1 MTDTITIE
9 DTEQDEVERVIEAQP
24 FADESL
30 VPHLAAF
37 IKKYVALPSDDH
49 AIVLALWVIHTWT
62 WEHTR
67 TTPYLYIHSDGPQC
81 GKTLLIEVL
90 EMLVRNPM
98 RATSMTQS
106 VLFRAIDTFQPTL
119 LWDEVDTVFSGGRN
133 EPHRNILNAGYKR
146 GGWVYRI
153 FQQQPR
159 KYDTFCPKL
168 LAGINNGFL
177 PATVKDRA
185 IPMKLRR
192 RTKEQHVERFNQGDA
207 QASPEVMQLLDRIEV
222 FAKTW
227 ARQLRFI
234 RPEPMLSVKDR
245 QWEITE
251 PLVALGACFGQEP
264 RVRKACEAM
273 FKDLHDA
280 PSPQQQLLDDLR
292 ECFDMADDNGRMFT
306 EDICTLL
313 GPTWNGRQLALW
325 LEPYGIEPDLLR
337 IGNKQQRGYERSQ
350 FETLWAAE

>member
-1 MTDTITIE
+1 MTDTLT
-9 DTEQDEVERVIEAQP
+9 TEAPEQTEAAIKPQP
-24 FADESL
+24 FADQGL
-30 VPHLAAF
+30 VPDIAAL

-67 TTPYLYIHSDGPQC
+67 TTPYLYINSDGPQC

-106 VLFRAIDTFQPTL
+106 VLFRAIDTFDPTL
-119 LWDEVDTVFSGGRN
+119 LWDEIDTVFAGSRN

-177 PATVKDRA
+177 PATVKDRC

-192 RTKEQHVERFNQGDA
+192 RGKDQKVERFNQSDA
-207 QASPEVMQLLDRIEV
+207 QASPEVSHILDRIEV

-227 ARQLRFI
+227 ARQIRFI
-234 RPEPMLSVKDR
+234 RPEPMTSIKDR
-245 QWEITE
+245 QWEISE
-251 PLVALGACFGQEP
+251 PLVALGACFGQDA
-264 RVRKACEAM
+264 RVRKAVEAM
-273 FKDLHDA
+273 FKDSADA
-280 PSPQQQLLDDLR
+280 PSPQKQLLNDLR
-292 ECFDMADDNGRMFT
+292 ECFDSFADDKGRMFT
-306 EDICTLL
+306 EDICALL
-313 GPTWNGRQLALW
+313 GPTWSGRQLALW
-325 LEPYGIEPDLLR
+325 LEPYGIEPSLLR
-337 IGNKQQRGYERSQ
+337 IGNKQQRGYAAEQ
-350 FETLWAAE
+350 FEILWAAD